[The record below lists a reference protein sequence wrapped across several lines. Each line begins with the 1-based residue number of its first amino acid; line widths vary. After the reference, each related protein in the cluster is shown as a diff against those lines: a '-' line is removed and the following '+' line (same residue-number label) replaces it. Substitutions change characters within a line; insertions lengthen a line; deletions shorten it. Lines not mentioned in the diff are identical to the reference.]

1 MPPISVGNGCDGT
14 RIISA
19 ITPNF
24 SGHHRQSNAS
34 VHGGGCDFP
43 VAPALKSTEAQV
55 FWLPE
60 EDTGSVILTPAPA
73 SIAADSTPLQQI
85 SPEHGPHVLHELGN
99 GQRLHLA
106 LLHDGSTEQPLAAVI
121 PLGIEGFDRIEAVA
135 RLLASLHGRAI
146 PPDTRL
152 TRQQLARAR
161 RMLQAIDGYRA
172 GATQQ
177 EIAEVILR
185 IGKLTRDEWQ
195 AASARHVV
203 ADLLADARAMIAG
216 GYRKLLRHRRRS

>member
-1 MPPISVGNGCDGT
+1 M
-14 RIISA
+14 
-19 ITPNF
+19 
-24 SGHHRQSNAS
+24 
-34 VHGGGCDFP
+34 
-43 VAPALKSTEAQV
+43 

-73 SIAADSTPLQQI
+73 SIAADSTLL
-85 SPEHGPHVLHELGN
+85 SPPTRSADLPTEHSLHFLHDLRN

-106 LLHDGSTEQPLAAVI
+106 LPGDGSAEQPLVAVI
-121 PLGIEGFDRIEAVA
+121 PLGMEGFDRMEAVA

-161 RMLQAIDGYRA
+161 RMLQAIDGYGA

-195 AASARHVV
+195 AASARHAV
-203 ADLLADARAMIAG
+203 AGLLGDARAMISG